1 MEDTNYCVYLHR
13 RTDNQDIIYV
23 GEGRP
28 TRANSLGKGA
38 IRNKEYSRI
47 REITDVYCEVHT
59 KDLTKIQ
66 AEELEEY
73 LISELRAEGHPLTN
87 KNKRATNAKLYLKEE
102 YCDKFYVDPTSPSGL
117 RWMMDRFN
125 LGDRG
130 AKLVSKND
138 LAGCKN
144 KITGYW
150 IYNGKMCH
158 RIVYALSHGECPAQL
173 TVDHID
179 NNKDNNSISNL
190 QLLSRGDNSLKSHEG
205 RVYPQGEDS
214 TSSKVTKEEVLKIYK
229 MFENYATNEDIGET
243 YGLHSRYVSLLRHGK
258 RWKELYKEYGCKF
271 KQSSKEL
278 SVTLEQVK
286 AVLELLSTKNNVEIS
301 AITKVEKSTVSRLRH
316 GKALK
321 KLVAIVNEQNE
332 RKYENITEV

>member
-1 MEDTNYCVYLHR
+1 MDDTNYCVYLHR
-13 RTDNQDIIYV
+13 RKDNQDIIYV
-23 GEGRP
+23 GEGRIN
-28 TRANSLGKGA
+28 RANSLGKA
-38 IRNKEYSRI
+38 AVRNKEYSTI
-47 REITDVYCEVHT
+47 REITDVYCEIQT
-59 KDLTKIQ
+59 QGLTKVE

-73 LISELRAEGHPLTN
+73 LITELRAEGHPLTN
-87 KNKRATNAKLYLKEE
+87 KNKRATNAKLYLKED

-117 RWMMDRFN
+117 RWTMDRFN

-130 AKLVSKND
+130 VKLVSKND

-144 KITGYW
+144 KLTGYW
-150 IYNGKMCH
+150 TYMGRMCH
-158 RIVYALSHGECPAQL
+158 RIVYALVHGECPAQL

-179 NNKDNNSISNL
+179 SNKDNNSISNL

-214 TSSKVTKEEVLKIYK
+214 ISSKVTKEDVLNIYK
-229 MFENYATNEDIGET
+229 MFENYATNEEIGEL

-271 KQSSKEL
+271 KQSSKEI
-278 SVTLEQVK
+278 SVTLDQVK

-301 AITKVEKSTVSRLRH
+301 VITKVERSTVSRLRH
-316 GKALK
+316 GKALQR
-321 KLVAIVNEQNE
+321 LVAIVNEQNE
-332 RKYENITEV
+332 RNK